1 MGISEFLA
9 TAGAIRVLADLGLI
23 GIFGGF
29 YIVPLFAFVQMRTQA
44 AFRARVIAANNI
56 LNALL
61 MVVSTLIGIVVL
73 GILKLSI
80 PEFFLIIAAMNV
92 VVAIFIYTVV
102 PEFLF
107 GSSSESKSILF
118 FGRKLT
124 TDKSIDEIKTA
135 VKKLSKGILFGE
147 SPLLLGSGGG
157 SFFNLQK
164 RTQADHGTHSA
175 PEIPFI

>member
-80 PEFFLIIAAMNV
+80 PEFF
-92 VVAIFIYTVV
+92 
-102 PEFLF
+102 
-107 GSSSESKSILF
+107 
-118 FGRKLT
+118 
-124 TDKSIDEIKTA
+124 
-135 VKKLSKGILFGE
+135 
-147 SPLLLGSGGG
+147 
-157 SFFNLQK
+157 
-164 RTQADHGTHSA
+164 
-175 PEIPFI
+175 